1 MHLRWLRD
9 VPNTYVSGSQ
19 RDRACRR
26 CAAHLSG
33 SGVYRECLLA
43 EMEQI
48 LLEEHPEMKA
58 GDGVF
63 AALRDRPAQEE

>member
-1 MHLRWLRD
+1 MYL
-9 VPNTYVSGSQ
+9 
-19 RDRACRR
+19 A
-26 CAAHLSG
+26 LSG
-33 SGVYRECLLA
+33 TAPAGAAPPTSGVYRECLLA

-63 AALRDRPAQEE
+63 ASLRDRPAQEE